1 MDLLRDPG
9 RAVTA
14 SCPMAEVDPTELRHH
29 SRAIQRLPLA
39 DQNVGWESS
48 FRRCPRQNV
57 PDDPLAA
64 ARATLQGVRWKAEQ
78 LLSAYSASRT
88 SRVAPQNVAGQEIMG
103 AIGGTLTR
111 EFFGTKRPGARYGKA
126 LAAANQRA
134 ARLRAEQEARAQAL
148 AMVEQAR
155 RAIETARTVLDP
167 RTARSLLSNLANAAT
182 ASRPETI
189 LRGVAGCA
197 NRLEAYRP
205 SPRRESPEP
214 DFPETLQR
222 LEAGLRGCIAS
233 RLSKLAPDWWTSC
246 VPADL
251 RGQAERRKANRERVW
266 PWLGGGDHPATD
278 YLGFPDYAKII
289 LEPTNWDRAFKEVFV
304 DRDALRV
311 KLHELEPLR
320 TDIAHSRSLSA
331 AHQARLEAYSADLL
345 TAIAASGQ

>member
-1 MDLLRDPG
+1 M
-9 RAVTA
+9 
-14 SCPMAEVDPTELRHH
+14 
-29 SRAIQRLPLA
+29 
-39 DQNVGWESS
+39 
-48 FRRCPRQNV
+48 

-64 ARATLQGVRWKAEQ
+64 ARATLQGVKWQAEQ
-78 LLSAYSASRT
+78 VLNAYSASRT
-88 SRVAPQNVAGQEIMG
+88 SHVAPQNVAGQEIMG
-103 AIGGTLTR
+103 AIGGTLSR
-111 EFFGTKRPGARYGKA
+111 EFFGVKRPGVRYGKA

-134 ARLRAEQEARAQAL
+134 ARHRAEQEARAKAL
-148 AMVEQAR
+148 AIVERAR
-155 RAIETARTVLDP
+155 RAIETASTVLDP
-167 RTARSLLSNLANAAT
+167 RTTRSLLSNLANAAT

-189 LRGVAGCA
+189 LRGVAGCV

-205 SPRRESPEP
+205 PPRRVSLEP
-214 DFPETLQR
+214 DFPEALRR

-266 PWLGGGDHPATD
+266 PWLRGGDHPAAD

-304 DRDALRV
+304 DRDALRI

-320 TDIAHSRSLSA
+320 TDIAHSRSLST
-331 AHQARLEAYSADLL
+331 AHRARLEAYSADLL
-345 TAIAASGQ
+345 AAIAARGR

>member
-1 MDLLRDPG
+1 M
-9 RAVTA
+9 
-14 SCPMAEVDPTELRHH
+14 
-29 SRAIQRLPLA
+29 
-39 DQNVGWESS
+39 
-48 FRRCPRQNV
+48 

-64 ARATLQGVRWKAEQ
+64 LRATLQGVKWQAEQ

-88 SRVAPQNVAGQEIMG
+88 AHVAPQNVAGQEIMG

-111 EFFGTKRPGARYGKA
+111 EFFGVKRPGIRYGKA

-134 ARLRAEQEARAQAL
+134 ARLRAEQEARAHAL
-148 AMVEQAR
+148 AIVEQAR
-155 RAIETARTVLDP
+155 RAIETASTVLDP
-167 RTARSLLSNLANAAT
+167 RTTRSLLSNLANVAT

-189 LRGVAGCA
+189 LRGVAGCV

-205 SPRRESPEP
+205 PPRRESLEP
-214 DFPETLQR
+214 DFPEALRR

-266 PWLGGGDHPATD
+266 PWLRGGDHPAPE

-289 LEPTNWDRAFKEVFV
+289 LEPANWDRAFKEVFV

-311 KLHELEPLR
+311 KLHELEPVR

-331 AHQARLEAYSADLL
+331 AHRARLEAYSADLL
-345 TAIAASGQ
+345 TAIAARGP